1 MHHAWDPEEEGR
13 ASKSKAWHLQGR
25 SINATRPPERRKGSR
40 RRGPCKVLS
49 DNPFTP
55 NMTLR
60 ARLAL
65 SLGII
70 AAVLIVPLVLTRL
83 SMQSQH
89 GEMRALREDDFKA
102 SLTLGRLRD
111 GLADVRAREVALGV
125 LKSDTTNNNLILALH
140 KATSLTDSLG
150 RYHLDGSTTR
160 IRGALATITP
170 AAQREYEAFR
180 SGKDSLAE
188 RISSDT
194 IAPALRAAERALAPA
209 EAALR
214 TRTAERVSAADD
226 ALSDGERISLA
237 ALAVALLLA
246 TAIALS
252 LTRSISRPV
261 WALEAG
267 MGAVADGEL
276 DHKLGF
282 DTNRQ
287 DEFGR
292 LAVSFQEMTRQLAE
306 LDKLKAEF
314 VSIASHEL
322 KTPINV
328 ILGYLQLMKEGVYGP
343 MTEKQLP
350 VVQTIEA
357 QAKTL
362 SRLAHQLLDVSRFEA
377 GGGRIDT
384 RPIKLPEMLDEL
396 EQTFHVLA
404 VQRGIDFRVIRE
416 AGLPEEV
423 TWDWDR
429 INEVTGNL
437 VSNAFKFTASGGRV
451 ELIAGPD
458 EKMVC
463 IKIRDGGA
471 GIAPDELKHVFQKF
485 YQADNQKSASTKGT
499 GLGLAIA
506 KEIVEAHQGKLSV
519 ASVVGTGTTFTLLLP
534 VTVASRRRTGSHR
547 LVPTSTSE

>member
-1 MHHAWDPEEEGR
+1 MLSNHP
-13 ASKSKAWHLQGR
+13 L
-25 SINATRPPERRKGSR
+25 PP
-40 RRGPCKVLS
+40 
-49 DNPFTP
+49 D
-55 NMTLR
+55 MTLR

-70 AAVLIVPLVLTRL
+70 AAVLIVPLVLARL

-89 GEMRALREDDFKA
+89 REMRELREDDFTA

-125 LKSDTTNNNLILALH
+125 LKSDTANHNLTLALQ
-140 KATSLTDSLG
+140 KATALADSLG
-150 RYHLDGSTTR
+150 HYHLDGATRR
-160 IRGALATITP
+160 IRAALAIITP
-170 AAQREYEAFR
+170 AAQREYEAFSSR
-180 SGKDSLAE
+180 NDTLAE

-194 IAPALRAAERALAPA
+194 IAPALREAERALAPA
-209 EAALR
+209 EGALR
-214 TRTAERVSAADD
+214 TRTAERVSAAEE
-226 ALSDGERISLA
+226 ALSDGERNSLA

-282 DTNRQ
+282 DINRQ

-328 ILGYLQLMKEGVYGP
+328 ILGYLQLMEEGVYGP
-343 MTEKQLP
+343 LTEKQLP
-350 VVQTIEA
+350 VVKTVEA
-357 QAKTL
+357 QARTL
-362 SRLAHQLLDVSRFEA
+362 ARLAHQLLDVSRFEA
-377 GGGRIDT
+377 GGGRIDP
-384 RPIKLPEMLDEL
+384 RPIKLPQMLDEL
-396 EQTFHVLA
+396 ERTFHVLA
-404 VQRGIDFRVIRE
+404 VQREIDFRVIRE
-416 AGLPEEV
+416 EGLPVEV
-423 TWDWDR
+423 TWDWER

-437 VSNAFKFTASGGRV
+437 LSNAFKFTRAGGTV
-451 ELIAGPD
+451 ELIAGPH
-458 EKMVC
+458 ENGVC
-463 IKIRDGGA
+463 IKIRDSGA
-471 GIAPDELKHVFQKF
+471 GIAPDQLKHVFQKF
-485 YQADNQKSASTKGT
+485 YQADNQRSASTKGT

-534 VTVASRRRTGSHR
+534 IAVVNRRRTGSVR
-547 LVPTSTSE
+547 VVAPGTSA